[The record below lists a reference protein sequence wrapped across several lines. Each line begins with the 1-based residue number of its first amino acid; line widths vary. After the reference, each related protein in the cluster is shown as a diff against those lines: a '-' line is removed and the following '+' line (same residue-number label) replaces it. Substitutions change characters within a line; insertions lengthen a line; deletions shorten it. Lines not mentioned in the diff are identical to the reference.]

1 MTTFVTTVAWLPA
14 LPPLPGRWSVSHK
27 CRECLKAVEVDDLIA
42 HVLEHD
48 PTRGPLPHPVP
59 RAPSIPQ
66 RRNEKHA
73 TGKGGLPM

>member
-1 MTTFVTTVAWLPA
+1 
-14 LPPLPGRWSVSHK
+14 
-27 CRECLKAVEVDDLIA
+27 
-42 HVLEHD
+42 
-48 PTRGPLPHPVP
+48 VP